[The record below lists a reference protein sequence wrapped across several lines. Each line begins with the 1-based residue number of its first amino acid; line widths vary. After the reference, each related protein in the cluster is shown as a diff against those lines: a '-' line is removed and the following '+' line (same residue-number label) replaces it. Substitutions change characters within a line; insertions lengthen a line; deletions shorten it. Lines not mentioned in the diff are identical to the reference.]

1 MISPEIFY
9 LHLHGEQRG
18 PYSIP
23 QIDHLL
29 NSGLI
34 AEETLYWRE
43 GLDQWQPV
51 TSLITLR
58 RKGSP
63 WGKRLIVLG
72 VLLAVGAVGYFFGS
86 IAVVGWR
93 ETDQHEF
100 TERAAYWRARGIVR
114 TNALAPGTLVQF
126 RDLAGGQVEL
136 RPPDAATVTL
146 RGEISLAEGEHRVVA
161 WRVPMKFDAEAREWN
176 GGPATEFTP

>member
-9 LHLHGEQRG
+9 LHIQGEQRG

-43 GLDQWQPV
+43 GLEQWQPV
-51 TSLITLR
+51 TSLVALR
-58 RKGSP
+58 RKGNP
-63 WGKRLIVLG
+63 WGRRLLAFS
-72 VLLAVGAVGYFFGS
+72 VLLLVGVVVYFFGS

-114 TNALAPGTLVQF
+114 TSALAPGALVQF
-126 RDLAGGQVEL
+126 RDLSDGQVAL

-146 RGEISLAEGEHRVVA
+146 QGEVSLAEGEHRAVA
-161 WRVPMKFDAEAREWN
+161 WRVPMTFDPGAREWN
-176 GGPATEFTP
+176 GGPATEVLP